1 MYPTIDGKEMIP
13 VGCTQFIDIGCD
25 SFDNYLLDFL
35 AVPYTDKNG
44 NAIDR
49 LKDESYVAWLK
60 TYNRLARKGLLK
72 DDIFVDSRAQMS
84 EKILNGQYFCMI
96 YQYTDMAD
104 QEKAL
109 YKENPDSIY
118 IAVDG
123 RKI

>member
-1 MYPTIDGKEMIP
+1 MYPTVDGKEMIP
-13 VGCTQFIDIGCD
+13 VGCTQFNDIGCD

-96 YQYTDMAD
+96 YQYTD
-104 QEKAL
+104 
-109 YKENPDSIY
+109 I
-118 IAVDG
+118 G
-123 RKI
+123 

>member
-1 MYPTIDGKEMIP
+1 MY
-13 VGCTQFIDIGCD
+13 QFNDRGCD

-72 DDIFVDSRAQMS
+72 DDIFVDSRAANVRENTKWS
-84 EKILNGQYFCMI
+84 VF
-96 YQYTDMAD
+96 
-104 QEKAL
+104 L
-109 YKENPDSIY
+109 YDLSIHLT
-118 IAVDG
+118 
-123 RKI
+123 

>member
-1 MYPTIDGKEMIP
+1 
-13 VGCTQFIDIGCD
+13 
-25 SFDNYLLDFL
+25 
-35 AVPYTDKNG
+35 
-44 NAIDR
+44 
-49 LKDESYVAWLK
+49 
-60 TYNRLARKGLLK
+60 
-72 DDIFVDSRAQMS
+72 MS

-123 RKI
+123 PKNLTGDDYTLPGTSVNGWNSYINFKKPARILIKLLNFCPI